1 MDYSVAV
8 VAVARIVNLRAR
20 HRVRA
25 PAVARARDAPHRP
38 SRRRS
43 RVAPLARAR
52 GGVRS
57 SGWCDRDGHA
67 ILYMFFHAFARALAT
82 HGDAT
87 MVRAT
92 LLARV
97 NDGLPLAESLDAST
111 RTTPSVDAVEDGTE
125 TAKRQAK
132 ALFKKLSDPSSG
144 PPPSR
149 MTIETTSELLM
160 HYVIHENVCYLCVCD
175 RTYPKKLAYAYL
187 EELQNEFSERHG
199 EEVGTVGR
207 PYAFIKFDTFIQRT
221 KKLYSDARTQR
232 NLNKLN
238 DDLHDIQQIMTRNI
252 NDIMGQGERL
262 DRVSAMSGNLSEASK
277 KYSKKARDLSRQ
289 ALIQKYMPLAI
300 FCGIVILTLMLRRYV
315 FTYG

>member
-1 MDYSVAV
+1 
-8 VAVARIVNLRAR
+8 
-20 HRVRA
+20 
-25 PAVARARDAPHRP
+25 
-38 SRRRS
+38 
-43 RVAPLARAR
+43 
-52 GGVRS
+52 
-57 SGWCDRDGHA
+57 
-67 ILYMFFHAFARALAT
+67 
-82 HGDAT
+82 
-87 MVRAT
+87 MVRLT

-97 NDGLPLAESLDAST
+97 NDGLPLAESLDAPASS
-111 RTTPSVDAVEDGTE
+111 RSGANAHGSASGEDPLE
-125 TAKRQAK
+125 TCKRQAK
-132 ALFKKLSDPSSG
+132 ALFKRLGASGSDA
-144 PPPSR
+144 PPSR
-149 MTIETTSELLM
+149 MTVETGDFLM
-160 HYVIHENVCYLCVCD
+160 HYIIVDNVCYLCACD
-175 RTYPKKLAYAYL
+175 RTYPKKLAYQYL
-187 EELQNEFSERHG
+187 EELQAEFAEKNGR
-199 EEVGTVGR
+199 EVDAVAR

-315 FTYG
+315 FTYS